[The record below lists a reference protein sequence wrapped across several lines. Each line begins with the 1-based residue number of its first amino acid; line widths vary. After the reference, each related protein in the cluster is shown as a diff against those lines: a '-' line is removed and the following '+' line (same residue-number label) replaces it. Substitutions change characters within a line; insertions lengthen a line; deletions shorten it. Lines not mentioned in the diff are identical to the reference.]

1 LIFNYQIINFV
12 QSIGI
17 FVFVGVLM
25 KVGENIFMNFLY
37 RLYYFINPLEYISPV
52 GASSGLF
59 IYKPINQKNM
69 KKTIMMSLLSLVVT
83 LTSFGQ
89 ITTSA
94 LSGVVKNEK
103 GDALVGASVEAVHQP
118 TGSVYR
124 SSTNKSGL
132 YTIPAVRP
140 GGPYVI
146 KASFVGY
153 KTEEVL
159 DVNTQLGLT
168 SNIDIVL
175 TNQVKSLEGVTV
187 LSSKNNIFSKER
199 TGASQQFGRRELTS
213 VPIIGARTID
223 GITKYN
229 PMGDGRSFGAADSR
243 LNNFTIDG
251 SQFNN
256 GFGLGSSAQA
266 GGRTGSSAISLDA
279 IDQLQINV
287 APFDIRQSGFVG
299 AGINATTRSGTN
311 KIEGSYYQ
319 SSRDNQR
326 YVGNNAKGT
335 TVTASKFQETMRGF
349 RLGAPII
356 KNKLFIFGN
365 YEKLQKT
372 EPGTTWI
379 STGSPLSGSQ
389 VSRVLY
395 SDMKTLS
402 DFMRTKFN
410 YETGPWEGYNNANT
424 SEKFLIRTDWNIND
438 KHKLTARYVWHNS
451 DAEINISNSQSAGA
465 GNRTTQFN
473 AMSFKNS
480 GYIIMDNTRS
490 SVLELNSKF
499 SNTLHN
505 NLIVGYDKQI
515 ENRAYLSPV
524 FPTIDIMNGTATYT
538 SVGFDPF
545 TPNNLLDYNTFH
557 ITNNTTKFLNKH
569 TIVGGVN
576 FEKYRSNNLFFP
588 ASNGVYI
595 YNSLTDFYTA
605 ANQSLANGGRPS
617 TLAPARFQLRYS
629 ALPGGVAPMQILKT
643 TRVDIYGQDE
653 YQYNKNL
660 KLTLGLRAAVIGFD
674 QTALENKAVTAM
686 TFAGGEKFN
695 TSVLPKTQVLWEPRF
710 GFNYNHKGLSKTQVR
725 GGTGIFTGRPPY
737 VFISNQVG
745 NNGVLTGFI
754 DVSGAAAAN
763 YGFTATPNQY
773 FIPSTPT
780 LPTTFDLAFT
790 DPNYKFPQVWKTNLA
805 VDQKLPLGFV
815 GSIELLSNKFL
826 NAVHYYNAN
835 QQAPVGNFTGVDT
848 RPVFARTDAGVR
860 VNGNVSMGAV
870 LTNKNGA
877 YFRSATFELKYPAT
891 KGLWGSLAWTTSN
904 AKDYMSAGSIAS
916 GSWQS
921 ARAINGNNNLPL
933 SYSDNWIPNRVVGL
947 LGYKI
952 ENGAKKGA
960 GATTFTLGYVGQQGS
975 PFSYFVAGDLNGD
988 RVSNNDLIFVPKNGA
1003 DIKFLPLT
1011 VGTTVYTEAQQQAA
1025 FEAYIAQDKYLSTKR
1040 GQYAERNAS
1049 TIPMLHRFDLSVQQ
1063 DFFVDIKGQRNTLQ
1077 LRVDILNFGN
1087 MLNKDW
1093 GVSQRATNSAIL
1105 NYASTNTTGEPVY
1118 RFATQRNLDGTTT
1131 LLKDTYSWN
1140 SSVFDVW
1147 TAQLGIRYIFGK

>member
-1 LIFNYQIINFV
+1 
-12 QSIGI
+12 
-17 FVFVGVLM
+17 M
-25 KVGENIFMNFLY
+25 
-37 RLYYFINPLEYISPV
+37 
-52 GASSGLF
+52 
-59 IYKPINQKNM
+59 
-69 KKTIMMSLLSLVVT
+69 TSLLSLFVT
-83 LTSFGQ
+83 LASFGQ

-103 GDALVGASVEAVHQP
+103 GDALVGASVHAVHQP
-118 TGSVYR
+118 TGSEYR
-124 SSTNKSGL
+124 ATTNKVGTF
-132 YTIPAVRP
+132 TIPAVRP

-146 KASFVGY
+146 HVSNVGY
-153 KTEEVL
+153 KMQEL
-159 DVNTQLGLT
+159 
-168 SNIDIVL
+168 IDINTNLGITTTLEIVL
-175 TNQVKSLEGVTV
+175 IEDVKVLKEVVVTGN
-187 LSSKNNIFSKER
+187 KNNTFSKDR

-213 VPIIGARTID
+213 VPITGARTID

-266 GGRTGSSAISLDA
+266 GGRTGSTAISLDA

-299 AGINATTRSGTN
+299 AGINAVTRSGTN
-311 KIEGSYYQ
+311 KIDGSYYQ
-319 SSRDNQR
+319 SSRDNVR

-335 TVTASKFQETMRGF
+335 TVTASKFEETMRGF

-365 YEKLQKT
+365 YETLERT

-379 STGSPLSGSQ
+379 STGSPLTGSQ

-402 DFMRTKFN
+402 DYMRTNFN
-410 YETGPWEGYNNANT
+410 YETGPWEGYNNANK
-424 SEKFLIRTDWNIND
+424 SEKFLVRADWNIND

-515 ENRAYLSPV
+515 ENRAYLSQM
-524 FPTIDIMNGTATYT
+524 FPTIDIMNGNATYT

-545 TPNNLLDYNTFH
+545 TPGNKLDYNTFH
-557 ITNNTTKFLNKH
+557 ITNNLTKFMDKH
-569 TIVGGVN
+569 TVVAGVN
-576 FEKYRSNNLFFP
+576 FEKYRSNNLFYP

-595 YNSLTDFYTA
+595 FNSLADFYTA
-605 ANQSLANGGRPS
+605 AGQSLANGGRPS

-629 ALPGGVAPMQILKT
+629 ALPGGIEPMQVLKT
-643 TRVDIYGQDE
+643 SRLDLYVQDE
-653 YQYNKNL
+653 YQYTPNL
-660 KLTLGLRAAVIGFD
+660 KLTGGLRVAVIGFEN
-674 QTALENKAVTAM
+674 TAIENTAVTAM

-695 TSVLPKTQVLWEPRF
+695 TGVLPKTQLLWEPRF
-710 GFNYNHKGLSKTQVR
+710 GFNYNHKGESKTQVR

-737 VFISNQVG
+737 VFVSNQVG

-763 YGFTATPNQY
+763 YGFTANPNQY

-780 LPTTFDLAFT
+780 LPSTFDLAFT
-790 DPNYKFPQVWKTNLA
+790 DPNYKFPQVWKSNLA
-805 VDQKLPLGFV
+805 VDQKLPYGFV
-815 GSIELLSNKFL
+815 GTVELLYNRFL

-835 QQAPVGNFTGVDT
+835 LDVPVGTLQGPDK
-848 RPVFARTDAGVR
+848 RALFARTDAGVR
-860 VNGNVSMGAV
+860 VNDNVSMAAV
-870 LTNKNGA
+870 LTNRNGA
-877 YFRSATFELKYPAT
+877 NFRSATFELKYPVQ
-891 KGLWGSLAWTTSN
+891 KGLWGSMAWTTTM

-921 ARAINGNNNLPL
+921 ARSINGNNDLPL
-933 SYSDNWIPNRVVGL
+933 SFSDNWIPNRFVGL

-960 GATTFTLGYVGQQGS
+960 GATTITLGYVGQQGN
-975 PFSYFVAGDLNGD
+975 PFGYFVAGDLNGD
-988 RVSNNDLIFVPKNGA
+988 RVNNNEMIFVPEKGS
-1003 DIKFLPLT
+1003 DIKFASFTASGVRLPN
-1011 VGTTVYTEAQQQAA
+1011 GTLGSYTFTEAEQQAA
-1025 FEAYIAQDKYLSTKR
+1025 FEAYIAQDKYLSTRR

-1049 TIPMLHRFDLSVQQ
+1049 TIPVLHRFDLSVQQ
-1063 DFFVDIKGQRNTLQ
+1063 DFVVKVKGINNNFQIRL
-1077 LRVDILNFGN
+1077 DILNFGN

-1093 GVSQRATNSAIL
+1093 GVSQRATNPAIL
-1105 NYASTNTTGEPVY
+1105 SYSSINTAGEPVY
-1118 RFATQRNLDGTTT
+1118 RLSTQRNYDGSTS
-1131 LLKDTYSWN
+1131 LIKDTYQWN

-1147 TAQLGIRYIFGK
+1147 QAQLGLRYTFGN